1 MYYKIKIYSAEDSTK
16 RNDFFVKETLPYVD
30 RKVLEEFFQK
40 ATCYQVKVTP
50 LPHVTQLKKKY
61 KAWDSV
67 DLERHI
73 RDIKFYTLKEHEVND
88 WIGVATFY
96 KEKPFDIEV
105 SNYMGVDYTF
115 FKRPGKYTTSI
126 LKTLLDIVGPID
138 SFNNIL
144 GPIRLSRYDDP
155 FVIGKYSWSYD
166 GFGYVHLNKF
176 IGAHKEIVKEQ
187 LYC

>member
-1 MYYKIKIYSAEDSTK
+1 MYYKIKVYSAEDSTK

-73 RDIKFYTLKEHEVND
+73 RDIRFYALKEHEVND
-88 WIGVATFY
+88 WICIATFY

-126 LKTLLDIVGPID
+126 VETLVDAID
-138 SFNNIL
+138 PCNNKL
-144 GPIRLSRYDDP
+144 GTIRLSKYDDP
-155 FVIGKYSWSYD
+155 FVIGKYEWAYD
-166 GFGYVHLNKF
+166 GFGHVELLKC
-176 IGAHKEIVKEQ
+176 IGTHTECVREE
-187 LYC
+187 LVL

>member
-1 MYYKIKIYSAEDSTK
+1 MYYKVKVYSAKDSTK

-61 KAWDSV
+61 KVWDSI
-67 DLERHI
+67 DLEYHI
-73 RDIKFYTLKEHEVND
+73 RTIKFYTLKEHEVND
-88 WIGVATFY
+88 WVGIATFY

-126 LKTLLDIVGPID
+126 IETLVDTID
-138 SFNNIL
+138 PCSNIL
-144 GPIRLSRYDDP
+144 GTIRLSKYDDL
-155 FVIGKYSWSYD
+155 FVIGKYAWSYD
-166 GFGYVHLNKF
+166 GFGHVHLNKL
-176 IGAHKEIVKEQ
+176 IGTHTECVREE
-187 LYC
+187 LVL